1 MNCARLPTQKKELTL
16 TIFVRQKQYGI
27 TAEGKSKSLTLL
39 TKDINTCTGLL
50 GISKAGDVAF
60 MAHLDTPFS
69 AWSISLLVDD
79 LAGLGHDIKDFQFF
93 QVVGKRRTVTFFSGF
108 MAISAAIASL
118 SASCL
123 AGSVMPYVA
132 AFFAIFWGMSGVTR
146 TVLLLRLWILKA
158 LPFQPIVY
166 KRSGA
171 WWGLWVTDVSLL
183 TTKGSEPVTNASACR
198 RDPRFKVPKG
208 NGKWLTKAEGS
219 A

>member
-1 MNCARLPTQKKELTL
+1 MKEFTL
-16 TIFVRQKQYGI
+16 TIFVCQRQYGI
-27 TAEGKSKSLTLL
+27 AAEGKSKTLTLL

-50 GISKAGDVAF
+50 GINKAGDTAF
-60 MAHLDTPFS
+60 MAHLDTPYS

-93 QVVGKRRTVTFFSGF
+93 HIVGKRRAVTFFSGF

-118 SASCL
+118 FASCL
-123 AGSVMPYVA
+123 VGSVMTFVA
-132 AFFAIFWGMSGVTR
+132 AIFAILWSLSGVTR
-146 TVLLLRLWILKA
+146 TVLLLRLWMLKA
-158 LPFQPIVY
+158 LPSQPIVY
-166 KRSGA
+166 KGSWA
-171 WWGLWVTDVSLL
+171 WWGFWVTDVSLL
-183 TTKGSEPVTNASACR
+183 ATKASKPVTNDSARR